1 MSERSLPPVGTLAVV
16 SMGLIIVGG
25 IYLAAHIPSPVSLG
39 VPIALLAV
47 SGAIVV
53 YNVIALSRVR
63 EFAWT
68 TFFRVAGWAAV
79 AYVISAGMIGYV
91 FVLDGVRGG
100 TLVVL
105 LASLLVYAVNV
116 PLILGFGVA
125 RYQPVG
131 E

>member
-16 SMGLIIVGG
+16 SMGLIIAGG

-39 VPIALLAV
+39 VPVALLAV
-47 SGAIVV
+47 SAAIVV
-53 YNVIALSRVR
+53 YNVVVLSRVR
-63 EFAWT
+63 DFAWP

-79 AYVISAGMIGYV
+79 AYIISAGMIGYV

-125 RYQPVG
+125 RYQPID
-131 E
+131 